1 MVIGSRQILH
11 TARLLLAAALLQFAV
26 APAWAGELRIKLVDP
41 KGRPIADAVV
51 SLRPQNGPVPRPSPR
66 SGSRISQKDMQFHP
80 FVTVVPVGSTVSFPN
95 LDPFRH
101 HVYSFSPTK
110 RFELKLFARD
120 ETRSITLDKAGIV
133 AIGCNIHDNMSAF
146 IFVTDTPWT
155 VLTGPDGTALFRDTP
170 GGVYSLQAWHPFL
183 RAPGETL
190 SVARQGGPDRAETI
204 TVRLRSP
211 PMQGMGGY

>member
-1 MVIGSRQILH
+1 MVIGLQEILR
-11 TARLLLAAALLQFAV
+11 TARVLLAAILIQLAL
-26 APAWAGELRIKLVDP
+26 APASAGTLRIRVVDAAGHP
-41 KGRPIADAVV
+41 VADAVV
-51 SLRPQNGPVPRPSPR
+51 ALRPQGTPPSRPHPSI
-66 SGSRISQKDMQFHP
+66 GSRITQQGMQFHP

-120 ETRSITLDKAGIV
+120 ETRSITFDKGGIV

-146 IFVTDTPWT
+146 IYVTDTPWT
-155 VLTGPDGTALFRDTP
+155 VRTGSDGTAIFHDTP
-170 GGVYSLQAWHPFL
+170 GGSYSLQAWHPFL

-190 SVARQGGPDRAETI
+190 SFIRQAGADRAETI
-204 TVRLRSP
+204 TVKLRSP
-211 PMQGMGGY
+211 PMRGTGGY